1 MELRFL
7 IERELAAEF
16 GCKGQMIMT
25 RYNSLRLLL
34 RKLNDCIQCQDNEGD
49 GVSKRS
55 SEKLCNYATKSAI
68 FTCYLALKT

>member
-1 MELRFL
+1 MELQFL

-16 GCKGQMIMT
+16 GCKGQMIKT

-55 SEKLCNYATKSAI
+55 GGKLQLCNKECNFHMLFGA
-68 FTCYLALKT
+68 